1 MPRTPKL
8 LAPLDKRFRD
18 GTALPVLKQHVPLK
32 PISQS
37 PISTRTRLKRERLSW
52 GSSCIDPST
61 TKDGSVESGSSSS
74 HSSVDLEDEDADR
87 DQDACLTV
95 SHDGMLE
102 LPKDASTA
110 EADRTGKT
118 ALHFKVQSKMSH
130 VPLIRRSGHSL
141 KEDLIN
147 HTSDLHNSEIALNS
161 QNEGKVSRMNIT
173 KECADSE
180 SSKAYDSAKNGD
192 TLTQDEGI
200 LNNVIVFTSESKDEK
215 NNVGNTSEPGTEII
229 HGVVFNVNNDLNEL
243 RNVKQTEKTIMKYSC
258 DEEHQVDKTLVCSPV
273 DETLNPSAAVGNIQ
287 ICASPENIHQNDGDH
302 KKDEKLTPDKEKR
315 TNVNFELRTSNHTKQ
330 PFNIRAHKDR
340 SILNRNKSKS
350 NFKYSL
356 LNTQVKDKTRKS
368 PEQTG
373 SREGT
378 VTKAKSKMKSKCAH
392 SNSGTQS
399 QRKKVI
405 DYAQSKIIHPVT
417 TQQHAQGRELRSAQ
431 QLRKPCVEETPR
443 SKSAVDLIT
452 YKDMFQQIQSQSQEG
467 PAIYEMFAGPV
478 YENLRVP
485 YTCEKLNERS
495 PPQCAPPKKT
505 QQGHKAKH
513 RQLKSAHSKPKR
525 SPAETTVVSAKSKAK
540 PVPSRIKTPVTP
552 VRKGI
557 HKGRNNPQL
566 DTEVVLN
573 KGVNICQDKGESH
586 LSTIEETFPT
596 HDSETIKCDDD
607 STLTTPTSASHGAD
621 FSHTHKNIQDTTVSS
636 LTGNQNRPLPEPVLS
651 KRPHRPKM
659 DTWTSSSSNSYTITS
674 PVYQKFLDEAGD
686 GPLTDDLLQCLAEEL
701 ISLDERDAS
710 IGPLNPNKEK
720 SNQESSREDDRVMG
734 LNMFSEVTVSEVK
747 LSNLYLPINTAG

>member
-1 MPRTPKL
+1 M
-8 LAPLDKRFRD
+8 
-18 GTALPVLKQHVPLK
+18 
-32 PISQS
+32 
-37 PISTRTRLKRERLSW
+37 
-52 GSSCIDPST
+52 
-61 TKDGSVESGSSSS
+61 ESGSSSS

-87 DQDACLTV
+87 DQDAYLTV
-95 SHDGMLE
+95 SHDRMLE

-110 EADRTGKT
+110 EADRTGQT
-118 ALHFKVQSKMSH
+118 ALHFKVQSKMSR

-173 KECADSE
+173 KERADSE

-192 TLTQDEGI
+192 TLTRDEGI

-215 NNVGNTSEPGTEII
+215 NNTSEPGTEII
-229 HGVVFNVNNDLNEL
+229 HGVQFNVNNDLNES
-243 RNVKQTEKTIMKYSC
+243 RNVKQTEKTIMKHSC
-258 DEEHQVDKTLVCSPV
+258 DEEHQVDKTFVCSRV
-273 DETLNPSAAVGNIQ
+273 DETLNPSADVGNIQ

-302 KKDEKLTPDKEKR
+302 KKDEKLTKDKEER
-315 TNVNFELRTSNHTKQ
+315 TNGKFELRTSNHTKQ
-330 PFNIRAHKDR
+330 PFNILAHKDR

-373 SREGT
+373 SRGGT
-378 VTKAKSKMKSKCAH
+378 VAKAKSKMKSKCAH
-392 SNSGTQS
+392 SNSGTPS
-399 QRKKVI
+399 PRKKVI
-405 DYAQSKIIHPVT
+405 DYAQSKILHPVT

-485 YTCEKLNERS
+485 YTCEKLNQRS

-505 QQGHKAKH
+505 QQGLKAKH

-540 PVPSRIKTPVTP
+540 PVMPRIKTPD

-596 HDSETIKCDDD
+596 HDSET
-607 STLTTPTSASHGAD
+607 LTTPTSASHGAD
-621 FSHTHKNIQDTTVSS
+621 FRHTHKNIQDATVSS

-651 KRPHRPKM
+651 QRPHRPKM

-710 IGPLNPNKEK
+710 TGPLNPNHEK
-720 SNQESSREDDRVMG
+720 INQESSREDDCAMG
-734 LNMFSEVTVSEVK
+734 LNMFSEVTVLEVK

>member
-1 MPRTPKL
+1 M
-8 LAPLDKRFRD
+8 
-18 GTALPVLKQHVPLK
+18 
-32 PISQS
+32 
-37 PISTRTRLKRERLSW
+37 
-52 GSSCIDPST
+52 
-61 TKDGSVESGSSSS
+61 ESGSSSS

-87 DQDACLTV
+87 DQDAYLTV
-95 SHDGMLE
+95 SHDRMLE

-118 ALHFKVQSKMSH
+118 ALHFKVQSKINH

-180 SSKAYDSAKNGD
+180 SSKAYDSAKNGN

-273 DETLNPSAAVGNIQ
+273 DETLNPRAAVGNIQ
-287 ICASPENIHQNDGDH
+287 ICASPENIHRNDGDH

-330 PFNIRAHKDR
+330 PFNILAHKDR

-373 SREGT
+373 SRGGT
-378 VTKAKSKMKSKCAH
+378 VAKAKSKMKSKCAH
-392 SNSGTQS
+392 SNSGTS
-399 QRKKVI
+399 SPRKKVI

-513 RQLKSAHSKPKR
+513 RQLKSAHSKPNR

-747 LSNLYLPINTAG
+747 LSNLYLLINTAG

>member
-1 MPRTPKL
+1 M
-8 LAPLDKRFRD
+8 
-18 GTALPVLKQHVPLK
+18 
-32 PISQS
+32 
-37 PISTRTRLKRERLSW
+37 
-52 GSSCIDPST
+52 
-61 TKDGSVESGSSSS
+61 ESRSSSS

-87 DQDACLTV
+87 DQDAYLTV
-95 SHDGMLE
+95 SHDRMLE

-118 ALHFKVQSKMSH
+118 ALHFKVQSKINH

-273 DETLNPSAAVGNIQ
+273 DETLNPRAAVGNIQ
-287 ICASPENIHQNDGDH
+287 ICASPENIHRNDGDH

-330 PFNIRAHKDR
+330 PFNILAHKDR

-373 SREGT
+373 SRGGT
-378 VTKAKSKMKSKCAH
+378 VAKAKSKMKSKCAH
-392 SNSGTQS
+392 SNSGTS
-399 QRKKVI
+399 SPRKKVI

-513 RQLKSAHSKPKR
+513 RQLKSAHSKPNR

-540 PVPSRIKTPVTP
+540 PVLSRIKTPVTP

-636 LTGNQNRPLPEPVLS
+636 LTGNQNGPLPEPVLS

-747 LSNLYLPINTAG
+747 LSNLYLLINTAG

>member
-1 MPRTPKL
+1 MLLICHGFLQGLLPRTPKL
-8 LAPLDKRFRD
+8 LAPLDNRSRN

-37 PISTRTRLKRERLSW
+37 PLSTRTRLKRERLSW

-61 TKDGSVESGSSSS
+61 TKAGSEESGSSSS

-87 DQDACLTV
+87 DQDAYLTV
-95 SHDGMLE
+95 SHDRMLE
-102 LPKDASTA
+102 LPKDASTT

-118 ALHFKVQSKMSH
+118 ALHFKVQSKISH
-130 VPLIRRSGHSL
+130 VPLIRRSGRSR

-147 HTSDLHNSEIALNS
+147 HTSDLHNSAIAL
-161 QNEGKVSRMNIT
+161 NIT

-180 SSKAYDSAKNGD
+180 SSKVYDSAKNGD
-192 TLTQDEGI
+192 TLTQDKGI
-200 LNNVIVFTSESKDEK
+200 LNNVIVFTSESKEEK
-215 NNVGNTSEPGTEII
+215 NSVGNTSDPGTEII
-229 HGVVFNVNNDLNEL
+229 HAVIFNANNDLNEL
-243 RNVKQTEKTIMKYSC
+243 RNVKQTEKTKYSC
-258 DEEHQVDKTLVCSPV
+258 DEENQVDKKFVCSPV
-273 DETLNPSAAVGNIQ
+273 DETLNPSAAVGNVQ
-287 ICASPENIHQNDGDH
+287 VCTSPENIHQNDGDH
-302 KKDEKLTPDKEKR
+302 KKDEKLTQEKEKR
-315 TNVNFELRTSNHTKQ
+315 TDVNFELRTSNHTKQ
-330 PFNIRAHKDR
+330 PFNILAHKDR
-340 SILNRNKSKS
+340 SILSRNKSKS
-350 NFKYSL
+350 NLKYAS

-373 SREGT
+373 GREGI
-378 VTKAKSKMKSKCAH
+378 VTKAKSKTKSKGR
-392 SNSGTQS
+392 SNSGTPS
-399 QRKKVI
+399 PRKKVI
-405 DYAQSKIIHPVT
+405 DYSQSKIIHPVT
-417 TQQHAQGRELRSAQ
+417 TQQHTQGRELRSAQ
-431 QLRKPCVEETPR
+431 QLRKPCVGETPR

-452 YKDMFQQIQSQSQEG
+452 YKDMFRQIQSQSQEG

-478 YENLRVP
+478 YEHLRVP
-485 YTCEKLNERS
+485 HTCEKLNEES

-513 RQLKSAHSKPKR
+513 RQLKSAPSKPKR
-525 SPAETTVVSAKSKAK
+525 SPAETTVFSAKSKAK
-540 PVPSRIKTPVTP
+540 PVLSRIKTPTTP
-552 VRKGI
+552 VRKSI

-596 HDSETIKCDDD
+596 YDCETIKCDDN
-607 STLTTPTSASHGAD
+607 TLTTPKSSSHGAD

-651 KRPHRPKM
+651 QHPHRPKM
-659 DTWTSSSSNSYTITS
+659 DTWTSSSSNSYTITP

-720 SNQESSREDDRVMG
+720 SNQESSMEDDRVMG
-734 LNMFSEVTVSEVK
+734 LNMFSEVTVLEVK
-747 LSNLYLPINTAG
+747 MSNLYLPINTAG

>member
-1 MPRTPKL
+1 M
-8 LAPLDKRFRD
+8 
-18 GTALPVLKQHVPLK
+18 
-32 PISQS
+32 
-37 PISTRTRLKRERLSW
+37 
-52 GSSCIDPST
+52 
-61 TKDGSVESGSSSS
+61 ESGSSSS

-87 DQDACLTV
+87 DQDAYLTV
-95 SHDGMLE
+95 SHDRMLE

-118 ALHFKVQSKMSH
+118 ALHFKVQSKINH

-229 HGVVFNVNNDLNEL
+229 HRVVFNVNNDLNEL

-273 DETLNPSAAVGNIQ
+273 DETLNPRAAVGNIQ

-330 PFNIRAHKDR
+330 PFNILAHKDR

-373 SREGT
+373 SRGGT
-378 VTKAKSKMKSKCAH
+378 VAKAKSKMKSKCAH
-392 SNSGTQS
+392 SNSGTS
-399 QRKKVI
+399 SPRKKVI

-513 RQLKSAHSKPKR
+513 RQLKSAHSKPNR

-573 KGVNICQDKGESH
+573 KGVNVCQDKGESH

-636 LTGNQNRPLPEPVLS
+636 LTGNQNGPLPEPVLS

-659 DTWTSSSSNSYTITS
+659 DTWTSSSSNSYTITF

-747 LSNLYLPINTAG
+747 LSNLYLLINTAG

>member
-1 MPRTPKL
+1 M
-8 LAPLDKRFRD
+8 
-18 GTALPVLKQHVPLK
+18 
-32 PISQS
+32 
-37 PISTRTRLKRERLSW
+37 
-52 GSSCIDPST
+52 
-61 TKDGSVESGSSSS
+61 ESGSSSS

-87 DQDACLTV
+87 DQDAYLTV
-95 SHDGMLE
+95 SHDRMLE
-102 LPKDASTA
+102 LPKDVSTA

-118 ALHFKVQSKMSH
+118 ALHFKVQSKISH
-130 VPLIRRSGHSL
+130 VPLIRRSGQSL
-141 KEDLIN
+141 KEDLIS
-147 HTSDLHNSEIALNS
+147 HTSDLHYSEIALNS

-258 DEEHQVDKTLVCSPV
+258 DEKHQVDKTLVCSPV
-273 DETLNPSAAVGNIQ
+273 DETLNPRAAVGNIQ

-356 LNTQVKDKTRKS
+356 LNTQVKDKTRKN

-373 SREGT
+373 SRGGT
-378 VTKAKSKMKSKCAH
+378 VAKAKSKMKSKCAH
-392 SNSGTQS
+392 SNSGTS
-399 QRKKVI
+399 SPRKKVI

-417 TQQHAQGRELRSAQ
+417 NQQHAQGRELRSAQ

-443 SKSAVDLIT
+443 SKSAIDLIT

-513 RQLKSAHSKPKR
+513 RQLKSAHSKPNR

-540 PVPSRIKTPVTP
+540 PAPSRIKTPVTP

-636 LTGNQNRPLPEPVLS
+636 LTGNQNRPLPEAVLS

>member
-1 MPRTPKL
+1 M
-8 LAPLDKRFRD
+8 
-18 GTALPVLKQHVPLK
+18 
-32 PISQS
+32 
-37 PISTRTRLKRERLSW
+37 
-52 GSSCIDPST
+52 
-61 TKDGSVESGSSSS
+61 ESGSSSS

-87 DQDACLTV
+87 DQDAYLTV
-95 SHDGMLE
+95 SHDRMLE

-118 ALHFKVQSKMSH
+118 ALHFKVQSKINH

-215 NNVGNTSEPGTEII
+215 NDVGNTSEPGTEII
-229 HGVVFNVNNDLNEL
+229 HRVVFNVNNDLNEL

-273 DETLNPSAAVGNIQ
+273 DETLNPRAAVGNIQ

-330 PFNIRAHKDR
+330 PFNILAHKDR

-368 PEQTG
+368 PEQSG
-373 SREGT
+373 SRGGT
-378 VTKAKSKMKSKCAH
+378 VAKAKSKMKSKCAH
-392 SNSGTQS
+392 SNSGTS
-399 QRKKVI
+399 SPRKKVI

-513 RQLKSAHSKPKR
+513 RQLKSAHSKPNR

-552 VRKGI
+552 ARKGI

-636 LTGNQNRPLPEPVLS
+636 LTGNQNGPLPEPVLS

-747 LSNLYLPINTAG
+747 LSNLYLLINTAG

>member
-1 MPRTPKL
+1 M
-8 LAPLDKRFRD
+8 
-18 GTALPVLKQHVPLK
+18 
-32 PISQS
+32 
-37 PISTRTRLKRERLSW
+37 
-52 GSSCIDPST
+52 
-61 TKDGSVESGSSSS
+61 ESGSSSS

-552 VRKGI
+552 VRKGN

-710 IGPLNPNKEK
+710 IGPLNPDKEK